1 MLLNA
6 FLSFIVPIPFI
17 ENLSFYIFNHT
28 KVFMACQRGEQGLIE
43 LYMFPVKKCKIAKKS
58 GGYGKKPAENDM

>member
-1 MLLNA
+1 
-6 FLSFIVPIPFI
+6 
-17 ENLSFYIFNHT
+17 
-28 KVFMACQRGEQGLIE
+28 MACQRGEQGLIE